1 MTIQS
6 RLDLATCKRGL
17 SMTTMQRG
25 LRLCVLLTT
34 LCAALG
40 GCGQKGDLYLPDKT
54 DKLQD
59 AVPR

>member
-1 MTIQS
+1 M
-6 RLDLATCKRGL
+6 AT
-17 SMTTMQRG
+17 MYRG

-40 GCGQKGDLYLPDKT
+40 GCGQKGDLYLPDKA